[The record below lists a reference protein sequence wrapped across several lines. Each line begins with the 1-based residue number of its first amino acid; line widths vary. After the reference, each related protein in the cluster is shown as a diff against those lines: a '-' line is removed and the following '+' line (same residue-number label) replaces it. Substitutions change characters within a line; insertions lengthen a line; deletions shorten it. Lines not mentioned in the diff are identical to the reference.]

1 MEKRFILAYGKNVGL
16 YNKQELQQFI
26 TTAVLNNEDITSFIV
41 IDRTRYSA
49 VLLTSILSFLYFRF
63 EESPLFSAIARMAM
77 SLYAKKDYDTLD
89 NILTASM

>member
-49 VLLTSILSFLYFRF
+49 VPLTTILTVLYTKL
-63 EESPLFSAIARMAM
+63 EESPLFSVIARMVVF
-77 SLYAKKDYDTLD
+77 LYSKKKYDIID
-89 NILTASM
+89 GILTI